1 MTVYVVQDWKMFLE
15 AVAGCRYRLY
25 QIKKHKD
32 VAIVRA
38 RAGSIG
44 FEKVFNLSKPEERA
58 EFEKICEDIEMHGF
72 TEVIKTV
79 NDDEFF
85 V

>member
-1 MTVYVVQDWKMFLE
+1 MTVHVVQDWKMFLE

-25 QIKKHKD
+25 QIKKHN
-32 VAIVRA
+32 
-38 RAGSIG
+38 IG
-44 FEKVFNLSKPEERA
+44 FEKVFNLSKPEEGD

-72 TEVIKTV
+72 TEVIKMV